1 MRVNHSILIAG
12 IVAAVGAVLFLAFG
26 LIAGSGQ

>member
-1 MRVNHSILIAG
+1 MNRPILFAG
-12 IVAAVGAVLFLAFG
+12 IVAAIGAIIFLAFG

>member
-1 MRVNHSILIAG
+1 MNRPILFAG
-12 IVAAVGAVLFLAFG
+12 IVAAIGAIVFLAFG

>member
-1 MRVNHSILIAG
+1 MNRPILYAG
-12 IVAAVGAVLFLAFG
+12 IVAAVGAIVFLAFG

>member
-1 MRVNHSILIAG
+1 VRGNRSILLAG
-12 IVAAVGAVLFLAFG
+12 IVAALGAVIFLAFG